1 MAFRNGVA
9 GVMLSGMRVVFPL
22 ALRLSLGRCL
32 LFQLGLLATVCLLSP
47 GSAFASSTIFGG
59 GPFYTGGQAR
69 MNELRNAG
77 YTTVMLWTI
86 HLNENNGDL
95 IYNDILVVS
104 NGVYVGNPAWPG
116 QLATLKQQPT
126 SVNRIEIS
134 VGSWGVPD
142 FERIKILMDTY
153 GTNTTSI
160 LYRNF
165 QALKVATGADA
176 VDFDDESQYD
186 VNTMVKF
193 GRMLASIGYKV
204 TLCPYTQPT
213 FWQNVY
219 NQLGPAIV
227 DEVYLQC
234 YAGGAGNNPAT
245 WNNYFPGLKVQPG
258 MWSRHGGGCADGST
272 AAQVQAQM
280 TSWRASA
287 GIPGGFMWLYDDM
300 LSCTVG
306 GTAADYAR
314 AINTAVDKMIVL
326 PAAGFTGVTAFNS
339 QYIPTTTPFT
349 ITNSGATALNWSVIN
364 TSSWLTVSASSGGL
378 AGSAATTV
386 NISLNPAVATNLS
399 PNTYTATVLFSNVTT
414 KVTQARNFS
423 LNTAI
428 ANWPVAL
435 TGFNAGIL
443 ASNTA
448 TAGNPTAT
456 AFDVKNNYG
465 FYQLGLPGS
474 TRGLPLNGVF
484 ASKAYG
490 STAFQVGPFGKTNS
504 LMLGYTY
511 PISGTLTLT
520 NPQAFSSL
528 AILASSANGGGQGT
542 FVLNFTNGTKSPVFN
557 FDAPDWFNN
566 VANVAVQG
574 FGRLQL
580 GASLN
585 AQDNGDANPNLYQTT
600 INLAALGLT
609 MPIRSI
615 TFSNP
620 ANAGAQQ
627 NTAIFAVSGMPSS
640 VPVQPPANL
649 SATPGSNAT
658 VRLTWTPSA
667 GATNYIVHRSTV
679 SGSAY
684 VEVGSTT
691 GTTFTDAGLLNG
703 TTYFYV
709 VTAVGAFSESE
720 NSVEVSAMP
729 GSYRAWTLAA
739 NPLGYWPLHET
750 SGTTASDIVRGSN
763 GVHGGSMIL
772 GFTGATEVGFG
783 SPHRAVRY
791 DGSTGHT
798 LIPRLIGSTNFSIAF
813 WIQTTTTG
821 GTPQWYN
828 GKGIV
833 DGEVGGATGDFG
845 VSLVGTKIGFGVGNP
860 DTTLQSVRAIN
871 NGAWRQVVV
880 TRDSGNGAMRIY
892 IDGTL
897 DASMTGP
904 TGPKTA
910 PPALRIGSLQP
921 GGNYLLAAISDVAV
935 YDRVLT
941 PEQVAV
947 LYSAATGL
955 YLDVTLSVSRSGNNL
970 VLNWPGN
977 GRLLEAN
984 SLAGPWVTN
993 FSAKPVFVNP
1003 ILPQKFYRVRS
1014 W

>member
-1 MAFRNGVA
+1 
-9 GVMLSGMRVVFPL
+9 MLADMRAVFPM
-22 ALRLSLGRCL
+22 APSFRLGRCL
-32 LFQLGLLATVCLLSP
+32 IFRLGLLVMMFLGAS

-69 MNELRNAG
+69 MNELRNSG

-86 HLNENNGDL
+86 HVNENNGDL

-193 GRMLASIGYKV
+193 GRMLSSIGYKV

-234 YAGGAGNNPAT
+234 YAGGAGNNPVT

-280 TSWRASA
+280 TTWRNSA
-287 GIPGGFMWLYDDM
+287 GITGGFMWLYDDM

-314 AINTAVDKMIVL
+314 AINTAVDKMLVL

-349 ITNSGATALNWSVIN
+349 ITNSGATPLSWSVVN
-364 TSSWLTVSASSGGL
+364 TSSWLTVSASSGALPGYL
-378 AGSAATTV
+378 ATTV
-386 NISLNPAVATNLS
+386 NISLNPAVATNLPS
-399 PNTYTATVLFSNVTT
+399 SSYAATVLFSNVTT
-414 KVTQARNFS
+414 KVIQARNFS

-456 AFDVKNNYG
+456 AFDVKNNYA

-484 ASKAYG
+484 ASKVDS
-490 STAFQVGPFGKTNS
+490 STAFQIGPYGKTNV

-511 PISGTLTLT
+511 PVSGTLTLT
-520 NPQAFSSL
+520 HPQAFSSL

-542 FVLNFTNGTKSPVFN
+542 LVLNFTNGTKSPVFN
-557 FDAPDWFNN
+557 FNAPDWFFN
-566 VANVAVQG
+566 VNDVAVQG

-580 GASLN
+580 GAGLN

-609 MPIRSI
+609 MPISSI

-627 NTAIFAVSGMPSS
+627 NTAIFAVSGLPGSA
-640 VPVQPPANL
+640 PVQPPMNL

-658 VRLTWTPSA
+658 VRLTWTAAA
-667 GATNYIVHRSTV
+667 GATNYIVRRSTV
-679 SGSAY
+679 SGNSHVAIGSSADT
-684 VEVGSTT
+684 VFADT
-691 GTTFTDAGLLNG
+691 GLLNG
-703 TTYFYV
+703 TTYYYV
-709 VTAVGAFSESE
+709 VTAVGAFSESG
-720 NSVEVSAMP
+720 NSMETSAMP

-739 NPLGYWPLHET
+739 NPVAYWPLNET
-750 SGTTASDIVRGSN
+750 SGNIATDVVGGSN
-763 GVHGGSMIL
+763 GVHSGGMIL
-772 GFTGATEVGFG
+772 GFSGAPGVGFG

-791 DGSTGHT
+791 DGGTGHT

-813 WIQTTTTG
+813 WIQTTATG

-828 GKGIV
+828 GRGIV

-845 VSLVGTKIGFGVGNP
+845 VSLVGNKIGFGVGSP

-871 NGAWRQVVV
+871 SGAWRQVVV
-880 TRDSGNGAMRIY
+880 TRDSGNGMMRIY

-904 TGPKTA
+904 TGPKIA
-910 PPALRIGSLQP
+910 PPAMRIGSLQTA
-921 GGNYLLAAISDVAV
+921 GNYLLAGISDVAV
-935 YDRVLT
+935 YDTVLA
-941 PEQVAV
+941 PQQVAI

-970 VLNWPGN
+970 LLNWPGN

-984 SLAGPWVTN
+984 SLAGPWITN
-993 FSAKPVFVNP
+993 FASKPVFVNP
-1003 ILPQKFYRVRS
+1003 TMPQKFYRVRS

>member
-1 MAFRNGVA
+1 MCENGYAFGMNAEFKVSRHFVPGRN
-9 GVMLSGMRVVFPL
+9 
-22 ALRLSLGRCL
+22 L
-32 LFQLGLLATVCLLSP
+32 LVGLLVIA
-47 GSAFASSTIFGG
+47 AFNLAVGPTAQASSTIFGG
-59 GPFYTGGQAR
+59 GPFYSGGQAR
-69 MNELRNAG
+69 MNELRNSG

-86 HLNENNGDL
+86 HVNESNGNL

-116 QLATLKQQPT
+116 QLATLKQPPT

-219 NQLGPAIV
+219 NQLGPGIV

-258 MWSRHGGGCADGST
+258 MWSKNGGGCAQGNT
-272 AAQVQAQM
+272 AAEVQAQM
-280 TSWRASA
+280 TNWRASA

-300 LSCTVG
+300 LSCTAG

-314 AINTAVDKMIVL
+314 AINTAVDKMLVL
-326 PAAGFTGVTAFNS
+326 PSAGFTGVMAFNS
-339 QYIPTTTPFT
+339 QFIPTATPFT

-364 TSSWLTVSASSGGL
+364 TSSWLTISASSGPL
-378 AGSAATTV
+378 AGNAATTV
-386 NISLNPAVATNLS
+386 NISLNPTVATNLA

-414 KVTQARNFS
+414 KVSQARNFS

-435 TGFNAGIL
+435 TGFNAGLL
-443 ASNTA
+443 ASNNA
-448 TAGNPTAT
+448 TAGNPGAT
-456 AFDVKNNYG
+456 AFDIPNNYC
-465 FYQLGLPGS
+465 FYQLGLSGS

-484 ASKAYG
+484 ASQVD
-490 STAFQVGPFGKTNS
+490 STTAFQVGPFGVTNA
-504 LMLGYTY
+504 LLLGYNA
-511 PISGTLTLT
+511 PKFGTLTLAA
-520 NPQAFSSL
+520 PQAFNSL
-528 AILASSANGGGQGT
+528 VILASSANGGGQGT
-542 FVLNFTNGTKSPVFN
+542 FVLNFTNGTQSQVFN
-557 FDAPDWFNN
+557 FNAQDWFFN
-566 VANVAVQG
+566 VANVAIQG
-574 FGRLQL
+574 FGRLRL
-580 GASLN
+580 GTSLTIE
-585 AQDNGDANPNLYQTT
+585 DNGNANPNLYGTT
-600 INLAALGLT
+600 INLAALGIT
-609 MPIRSI
+609 QPISSI

-620 ANAGAQQ
+620 ASAGAQQ

-640 VPVQPPANL
+640 VPLQPPTSL
-649 SATPGSNAT
+649 VATPGSNAT
-658 VRLTWTPSA
+658 VQLTWSASA
-667 GATNYIVHRSTV
+667 GATNYLVRRSTI
-679 SGSAY
+679 SGSSHFT
-684 VEVGSTT
+684 VGNTAN
-691 GTTFTDAGLLNG
+691 TTFTDTGLING

-709 VTAVGAFSESE
+709 VVAAGTVSESA
-720 NSVEVSAMP
+720 NSVEVSANP

-739 NPLGYWPLHET
+739 SPLAYWPLNET
-750 SGTTASDIVRGSN
+750 SGTVANDIVRGSN
-763 GVHGGSMIL
+763 GVYGGSYIL
-772 GFTGATEVGFG
+772 GFTGAAGVGFG
-783 SPHRAVRY
+783 SPHRSVRY

-798 LIPRLIGSTNFSIAF
+798 QIPRVIGSTNFSIAL
-813 WIQTTTTG
+813 WIQTMTTG

-871 NGAWRQVVV
+871 TGAWRQVVV
-880 TRDSGNGAMRIY
+880 TRHSGTGAMRIY

-910 PPALRIGSLQP
+910 PPALRIGSLQVA
-921 GGNYLLAAISDVAV
+921 GNYLLGAISDVAV
-935 YDRVLT
+935 YDTVLT
-941 PEQVAV
+941 AEQVGT

-955 YLDVTLSVSRSGNNL
+955 FLDVTLSLSRSGNNL

-977 GRLLEAN
+977 GRLIEAN
-984 SLAGPWVTN
+984 NLTGPWLTN

-1003 ILPQKFYRVRS
+1003 TLPQKFYRVRTH
-1014 W
+1014 

>member
-1 MAFRNGVA
+1 MAFRHDAV
-9 GVMLSGMRVVFPL
+9 GVMLSGMRAVFPL

-32 LFQLGLLATVCLLSP
+32 LFQFGLLATVFLLGS

-69 MNELRNAG
+69 MNELRNSG

-116 QLATLKQQPT
+116 QLATLKQPPT

-165 QALKVATGADA
+165 QALKAATGADA

-193 GRMLASIGYKV
+193 GRMLSSIGYKV

-272 AAQVQAQM
+272 AAEVQAQM
-280 TSWRASA
+280 TSWRNSA
-287 GIPGGFMWLYDDM
+287 GITGGFMWLYDDM

-314 AINTAVDKMIVL
+314 AINTAVDKMLVL

-349 ITNSGATALNWSVIN
+349 LTNSGATALNWSVIN
-364 TSSWLTVSASSGGL
+364 TSSWLTVSAASGALPGYL
-378 AGSAATTV
+378 ATTV
-386 NISLNPAVATNLS
+386 NISLNPAVATNLVPS
-399 PNTYTATVLFSNVTT
+399 TYPATVLFSNVTT

-484 ASKAYG
+484 ASKADS
-490 STAFQVGPFGKTNS
+490 STAFQVGPFGKTNA

-511 PISGTLTLT
+511 PIAGTLTLP

-557 FDAPDWFNN
+557 FNAPDWFFNVNDVAGAGFRPIATWRELECAGQRRCQSKLVSDDDQSCRAWAYHADQFDHVFQSGQRGRAAEHRDICGQRHAGQRADAAATESQRHARQQCHGAPHLDAFGGHDELYRAAFDSEREFVYGGWQYDRHNIHQHGIAQWNN
-566 VANVAVQG
+566 VLLRGHGSGG
-574 FGRLQL
+574 FLRKCKFARSQRDAGFVSRLDF
-580 GASLN
+580 GGES
-585 AQDNGDANPNLYQTT
+585 
-600 INLAALGLT
+600 
-609 MPIRSI
+609 
-615 TFSNP
+615 
-620 ANAGAQQ
+620 
-627 NTAIFAVSGMPSS
+627 
-640 VPVQPPANL
+640 
-649 SATPGSNAT
+649 
-658 VRLTWTPSA
+658 
-667 GATNYIVHRSTV
+667 
-679 SGSAY
+679 
-684 VEVGSTT
+684 
-691 GTTFTDAGLLNG
+691 AGLL
-703 TTYFYV
+703 
-709 VTAVGAFSESE
+709 
-720 NSVEVSAMP
+720 
-729 GSYRAWTLAA
+729 AA
-739 NPLGYWPLHET
+739 ARDEWNNC
-750 SGTTASDIVRGSN
+750 RR
-763 GVHGGSMIL
+763 
-772 GFTGATEVGFG
+772 
-783 SPHRAVRY
+783 HRARQQRR
-791 DGSTGHT
+791 SW
-798 LIPRLIGSTNFSIAF
+798 RL
-813 WIQTTTTG
+813 
-821 GTPQWYN
+821 
-828 GKGIV
+828 
-833 DGEVGGATGDFG
+833 D
-845 VSLVGTKIGFGVGNP
+845 
-860 DTTLQSVRAIN
+860 
-871 NGAWRQVVV
+871 
-880 TRDSGNGAMRIY
+880 DSGFYGCDRRGLRQSASRGA
-892 IDGTL
+892 L
-897 DASMTGP
+897 
-904 TGPKTA
+904 
-910 PPALRIGSLQP
+910 
-921 GGNYLLAAISDVAV
+921 
-935 YDRVLT
+935 
-941 PEQVAV
+941 
-947 LYSAATGL
+947 
-955 YLDVTLSVSRSGNNL
+955 
-970 VLNWPGN
+970 
-977 GRLLEAN
+977 
-984 SLAGPWVTN
+984 
-993 FSAKPVFVNP
+993 
-1003 ILPQKFYRVRS
+1003 
-1014 W
+1014 